1 MDDSMIS
8 TIGVIG
14 AGTMGRQ
21 IAMLAAISGFR
32 THCLDINPGQVEEA
46 RSFTLNYLQGRVD
59 KGRLTDEQARKA
71 GSSIYFSTDLTEP
84 LKEVDFVIEA
94 AVEKLEVKRE
104 LFSQLDRYCPKH
116 AILATNSSYIVSS
129 RIADATGR
137 PEKVCNM
144 HFFNPALV
152 MKCVE
157 VVKGVHTSEETAQV
171 AVGLARRLNKE
182 PVLLNK
188 EIYGF
193 LVNRIFSS
201 ITTEALYLIDMGIAS
216 PEDIDSAVVN
226 ALGHPMGPCRLM
238 DMNGLD
244 FAYIRRMERYRETN
258 DPADKPAA
266 ILVEKYARGEWGKKT
281 GKGFFEYEKE

>member
-104 LFSQLDRYCPKH
+104 LFSQLDR
-116 AILATNSSYIVSS
+116 
-129 RIADATGR
+129 
-137 PEKVCNM
+137 
-144 HFFNPALV
+144 
-152 MKCVE
+152 
-157 VVKGVHTSEETAQV
+157 
-171 AVGLARRLNKE
+171 
-182 PVLLNK
+182 
-188 EIYGF
+188 
-193 LVNRIFSS
+193 
-201 ITTEALYLIDMGIAS
+201 
-216 PEDIDSAVVN
+216 
-226 ALGHPMGPCRLM
+226 
-238 DMNGLD
+238 
-244 FAYIRRMERYRETN
+244 
-258 DPADKPAA
+258 
-266 ILVEKYARGEWGKKT
+266 
-281 GKGFFEYEKE
+281 